1 MSSLASAPGLSSRIQ
16 GLAFTRTWARPKV
29 SSRCMRLASTAREQ
43 DAGHVVSHN
52 DTLWS
57 TTDIKHKGLRELFER
72 ERSARLPE
80 HLVARIRNIL
90 GMLEAA
96 RSPRDMDV
104 PGFRLHPLK
113 GRRAGQ
119 WSVRVSGDWRI
130 VFRFDSGEAVDVD
143 FVDYH

>member
-1 MSSLASAPGLSSRIQ
+1 M
-16 GLAFTRTWARPKV
+16 
-29 SSRCMRLASTAREQ
+29 
-43 DAGHVVSHN
+43 
-52 DTLWS
+52 
-57 TTDIKHKGLRELFER
+57 DIKHKGLRELFER

-90 GMLEAA
+90 GMLEAT
-96 RSPRDMDV
+96 RSSRDMDV

-119 WSVRVSGDWRI
+119 WSVRVSGNWRI